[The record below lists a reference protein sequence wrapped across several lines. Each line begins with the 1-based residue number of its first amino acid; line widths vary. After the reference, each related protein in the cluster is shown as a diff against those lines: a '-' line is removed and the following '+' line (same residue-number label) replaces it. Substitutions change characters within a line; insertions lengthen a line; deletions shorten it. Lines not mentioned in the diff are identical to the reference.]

1 MCLCCTYVHFTV
13 DPRRLLAS
21 AFSKLPEAFPAVEPI
36 RSMPRHAGLQPYH
49 LENPIANQ
57 SCINHRSAS
66 MLKSLEEHRPW
77 TQATGATPEQLR
89 DPPENPKYI
98 AWQIRTSDGESATSY
113 KPDVHTHVF
122 DHVPSTEVCP
132 WFFTAMEE
140 ALGSC
145 RDESER
151 DAMPIFVSSNRSV
164 VSIGTV
170 ATSMVFVV
178 SATGILNSREICV

>member
-36 RSMPRHAGLQPYH
+36 RSKPRHAGLQPYH

-77 TQATGATPEQLR
+77 TQAAGATLESA
-89 DPPENPKYI
+89 KYV
-98 AWQIRTSDGESATSY
+98 AWHIRTSDGESPTSFE
-113 KPDVHTHVF
+113 PEVHQHVF
-122 DHVPSTEVCP
+122 DRVPSTEVCP
-132 WFFTAMEE
+132 WFFTAMQNPI
-140 ALGSC
+140 GKC
-145 RDESER
+145 RDGSAG

-164 VSIGTV
+164 YKWLSEVI
-170 ATSMVFVV
+170 A
-178 SATGILNSREICV
+178 SAMIFARR